1 MFDDG
6 VDAAAAGAFVEL
18 GAEFGEVFRV
28 AGGDDFDVAGVGV
41 ADPAAEAELGG
52 FAVDEPA
59 EADALDAAADEEV
72 KDHETKAQ
80 CLQLGAR
87 RGEAAN

>member
-1 MFDDG
+1 MLDDL

-18 GAEFGEVFRV
+18 GAEVGERCGVS
-28 AGGDDFDVAGVGV
+28 GDEDFDLAGVGV
-41 ADPAAEAELGG
+41 ADPAAQAELGG

-72 KDHETKAQ
+72 ENHTMLSSFLA
-80 CLQLGAR
+80 CSSHIP
-87 RGEAAN
+87 